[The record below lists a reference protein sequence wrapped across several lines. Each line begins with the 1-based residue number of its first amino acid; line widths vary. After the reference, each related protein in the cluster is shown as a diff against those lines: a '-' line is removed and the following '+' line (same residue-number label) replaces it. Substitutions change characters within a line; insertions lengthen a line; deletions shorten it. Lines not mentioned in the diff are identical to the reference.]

1 MQKRLVIP
9 LLALFFLCFGFAG
22 GGLVLLYIVVPLA
35 DRLQAANW
43 SQRGIDHL
51 LSVFVYG
58 WWVVV
63 GAATYA
69 YYRLTF
75 KPTPR
80 RRAVFAVP
88 AVALLAAAAM
98 FYVFLHTNLVMI
110 AAKTGITTS
119 DPAGRFTFGPYPD
132 LQRMQA
138 LKAQGYTAVISLL
151 HPSLPFE
158 AVLIEEEEED
168 GQKAGL
174 KVYSV
179 PMLPW
184 ISDNREA
191 LAEIKRLAE
200 LRGQK
205 YYVHCY
211 LGRDRTELVH
221 RLVLASA
228 GVKSAGGVPEKLERG
243 LLFSYKGGRILA
255 GPYPTD
261 DEWIGVVFHHGV
273 KEIVSVLDP
282 AVPDNQPWID
292 KLGKVAKDNE
302 VKLTLHPLQ
311 ATTPNENAVQEL
323 AAYLQ
328 ASDHNVYVTGMLD
341 GNWLWALDTAMGG
354 GGSSVREALARDNF
368 ERGPILK
375 AAQGR
380 YFGPLPTVEELSS
393 LREAGVRDVISLLD
407 TSDPAN
413 VSWQQEEDAWGR
425 LYGFRILHFP
435 LNPDHPDPAQVQNVV
450 NFLRDDHGPVYV
462 HGFGA
467 GASVQAVFEAT
478 KASLLAASGAGG
490 PAKAK

>member
-1 MQKRLVIP
+1 MQKRLLIP

-22 GGLVLLYIVVPLA
+22 GDLVLLYVVVPLA
-35 DRLQAANW
+35 DRLMAAQW

-63 GAATYA
+63 AAATYL

-75 KPTPR
+75 RPTPK
-80 RRAVFAVP
+80 RRAAFAVP
-88 AVALLAAAAM
+88 GVALLAAAAM
-98 FYVFLHTNLVMI
+98 FYVFLHTNLAMI
-110 AAKTGITTS
+110 AARAGITAS

-132 LQRMQA
+132 LERMRS

-158 AVLIEEEEED
+158 AVLLNEEKTN
-168 GQKAGL
+168 GRAAGMT
-174 KVYSV
+174 VYSV

-191 LAEIKRLAE
+191 LAEIKRLAD

-228 GVKSAGGVPEKLERG
+228 GVKSAGEVPEKLERG
-243 LLFSYKGGRILA
+243 LLFSYKGGEILA

-282 AVPDNQPWID
+282 AVADNSPWID
-292 KLGKVAKDNE
+292 KLGKIAHDNG
-302 VKLTLHPLQ
+302 VQLTLRPLQ
-311 ATTPNENAVQEL
+311 ATTPDGKAVSEL
-323 AAYLQ
+323 AAYLE
-328 ASDHNVYVTGMLD
+328 ASNHNVYVTGMLD

-354 GGSSVREALARDNF
+354 GGSGVREALARASF

-380 YFGPLPTVEELSS
+380 YFGPLPTEEELSS
-393 LREAGVRDVISLLD
+393 LRTAGVRDVISLLD

-413 VSWQQEEDAWGR
+413 VSWQQEEDAWGK

-435 LNPDHPDPAQVQNVV
+435 MNPERPDPAQVQQVV
-450 NFLRDDHGPVYV
+450 NYLRADNGPVYV

-467 GASVQAVFEAT
+467 GTAVRTVFEAT
-478 KASLLAASGAGG
+478 KASMLAASGAGG
-490 PAKAK
+490 AAK